1 MLHHCYILILEG
13 NYVHTSKATYE
24 LSMREIHQTGAES
37 WGKETKHMIW
47 FYACNSGT
55 ERELFSDRYYRY
67 MQVYHSLYVTVS
79 MIGYQMS
86 ATLTKNIGFIYL
98 PTAQS

>member
-1 MLHHCYILILEG
+1 MYNIPYI
-13 NYVHTSKATYE
+13 YYCVAY
-24 LSMREIHQTGAES
+24 
-37 WGKETKHMIW
+37 
-47 FYACNSGT
+47 YACNSGT

-86 ATLTKNIGFIYL
+86 AILTKNIGIITFQL
-98 PTAQS
+98 SF